1 MSRKKISGI
10 LLIFMAGIVF
20 SCGNDYTPKPS
31 GYFRIDLPEKKY
43 QPFDTLF
50 PFYFEYPVY
59 ARITHDPQAPKE
71 PYWINVDFPSFR
83 GRIHMSY
90 KEVNGNLS
98 QYLEDSRTLA
108 LKHMSKSTG
117 ITEQVISIPDRK
129 VYGLIYTIQGSGAAS
144 TYQFYLTDSTRNFV
158 RGALYFSVLPN
169 NDSLAPVISFIQSDI
184 NHLVESFRWK

>member
-1 MSRKKISGI
+1 MNRKSFLAI
-10 LLIFMAGIVF
+10 LLILPVAIAL
-20 SCGNDYTPKPS
+20 SCSNNYTPKPS

-59 ARITHDPQAPKE
+59 ALIMHDPQAPNE
-71 PYWINVDFPSFR
+71 PYWINVDFPRFR
-83 GRIHMSY
+83 GRIHLSY

-98 QYLEDSRTLA
+98 KYLEDSRSLA

-117 ITEQVISIPDRK
+117 ITEQVVNIPDKK

-144 TYQFYLTDSTRNFV
+144 TYQFYLTDSTRNFI
-158 RGALYFSVLPN
+158 RGALYFSVSPN

-184 NHLVESFRWK
+184 NHMIETFRWK

>member
-1 MSRKKISGI
+1 MNRKNIPALI
-10 LLIFMAGIVF
+10 LIFLAVITV
-20 SCGNDYTPKPS
+20 SCSNDYSPKPS

-43 QPFDTLF
+43 QAFDTLF

-59 ARITHDPQAPKE
+59 AGIVHDPQAPDE
-71 PYWINVDFPSFR
+71 PYWINVDFPKFH
-83 GRIHMSY
+83 GRIHLSY
-90 KEVNGNLS
+90 KKVNGNLS
-98 QYLEDSRTLA
+98 EYLEDSRTMA

-117 ITEQVISIPDRK
+117 ISEQVVNIPDKK

-158 RGALYFSVLPN
+158 RGALYFSVSPN

-184 NHLVESFRWK
+184 RHMVETFRWK

>member
-1 MSRKKISGI
+1 MNRKQIPVI
-10 LLIFMAGIVF
+10 LLILLAVIAV
-20 SCGNDYTPKPS
+20 SCSSDYSPKPS

-59 ARITHDPQAPKE
+59 SRIIHDPQAPDE
-71 PYWINVDFPSFR
+71 PYWINVDFPRFH
-83 GRIHMSY
+83 GRIHLSY
-90 KEVNGNLS
+90 KKVNGNLS
-98 QYLEDSRTLA
+98 EYLEDSRTMA

-117 ITEQVISIPDRK
+117 ISEQIVNIPAKK

-158 RGALYFSVLPN
+158 RGALYFSVSPN
-169 NDSLAPVISFIQSDI
+169 NDSLAPVISFIQGDI
-184 NHLVESFRWK
+184 RHMVETFRWK

>member
-43 QPFDTLF
+43 QPLDTLF

>member
-1 MSRKKISGI
+1 MNRKSFQAI
-10 LLIFMAGIVF
+10 LLILPVAIAL
-20 SCGNDYTPKPS
+20 SCSNNYTPKPS

-59 ARITHDPQAPKE
+59 ARIMHDPQAPNE
-71 PYWINVDFPSFR
+71 PYWINVDFPRFR
-83 GRIHMSY
+83 GRIHLSY

-98 QYLEDSRTLA
+98 KYLEDSRSLA

-117 ITEQVISIPDRK
+117 ITEQVVNIPDKK

-144 TYQFYLTDSTRNFV
+144 TYQFYLTDSTRNFI
-158 RGALYFSVLPN
+158 RGALYFSVSPN

-184 NHLVESFRWK
+184 NHMIETFRWK

>member
-83 GRIHMSY
+83 GRIHLSY

>member
-1 MSRKKISGI
+1 MNRKNIPALI
-10 LLIFMAGIVF
+10 LIFLAVITV
-20 SCGNDYTPKPS
+20 SCSNDYSPKPS

-43 QPFDTLF
+43 KAFDTLF

-59 ARITHDPQAPKE
+59 SGIVHDPQAPDE
-71 PYWINVDFPSFR
+71 PYWINVDFPKFH
-83 GRIHMSY
+83 GRIHLSY
-90 KEVNGNLS
+90 KKVNGNLS
-98 QYLEDSRTLA
+98 EYLEDSRTMA

-117 ITEQVISIPDRK
+117 ISEQVVNIPDKK

-158 RGALYFSVLPN
+158 RGALYFSVSPN

-184 NHLVESFRWK
+184 RHMVETFRWK

>member
-1 MSRKKISGI
+1 MNRKSFPAI
-10 LLIFMAGIVF
+10 LLILPVAIAL
-20 SCGNDYTPKPS
+20 SCSNNYTPKPS

-59 ARITHDPQAPKE
+59 ARIMHDPQAPNE
-71 PYWINVDFPSFR
+71 PYWINVDFPRFR
-83 GRIHMSY
+83 GRIHLSY

-98 QYLEDSRTLA
+98 KYLEDSRSLA

-117 ITEQVISIPDRK
+117 ITEQVVNIPDKK

-144 TYQFYLTDSTRNFV
+144 TYQFYLTDSTRNFI
-158 RGALYFSVLPN
+158 RGALYFSVSPN

-184 NHLVESFRWK
+184 NHMIETFRWK

>member
-1 MSRKKISGI
+1 MSRKRIIGI

-59 ARITHDPQAPKE
+59 ARISHDPQAPKE
-71 PYWINVDFPSFR
+71 PYWINVDFPSFH

-90 KEVNGNLS
+90 KEVNDNLS

>member
-1 MSRKKISGI
+1 MNRKSFPAI
-10 LLIFMAGIVF
+10 LLILPVAIAL
-20 SCGNDYTPKPS
+20 SCSNNYTPKPS

-59 ARITHDPQAPKE
+59 ARIMHDPQAPNE
-71 PYWINVDFPSFR
+71 PYWINVDFPRFR
-83 GRIHMSY
+83 GRIHLSY

-98 QYLEDSRTLA
+98 KYLEDSRSLA

-117 ITEQVISIPDRK
+117 ITEQVVNIPDKK
-129 VYGLIYTIQGSGAAS
+129 VYGLIYTIQGSEAAS
-144 TYQFYLTDSTRNFV
+144 TYQFYLTDSTRNFI
-158 RGALYFSVLPN
+158 RGALYFSVSPN

-184 NHLVESFRWK
+184 NHMIETFRWK